1 MSTTSVTFKRGTS
14 FAGTC
19 TYTPDAGGPSTIT
32 NVTITSDIITSDGS
46 IYPTTITKAGN
57 GLSFVVRYTGDSGSW
72 ALGTARWDIKFINA
86 GAVFFS
92 ETMRLNIIDQVTN

>member
-19 TYTPDAGGPSTIT
+19 TYTPDAGGPATIT
-32 NVTITSDIITSDGS
+32 SVTITSDIITSDGS
-46 IYPTTITKAGN
+46 VYPTTITKAGN

-86 GAVFFS
+86 GAVFYS
-92 ETMRLNIIDQVTN
+92 ETMRLNIIDQVTT

>member
-1 MSTTSVTFKRGTS
+1 MSTSVTFKRGTS

-32 NVTITSDIITSDGS
+32 DVTLASDIITSDGTV
-46 IYPTTITKAGN
+46 YPCTITKAID
-57 GLSFVVRYTGDSGSW
+57 GLSFVVRYTGSSANWSLGS
-72 ALGTARWDIKFINA
+72 ARWDIKFINA
-86 GAVFFS
+86 GAVFYS